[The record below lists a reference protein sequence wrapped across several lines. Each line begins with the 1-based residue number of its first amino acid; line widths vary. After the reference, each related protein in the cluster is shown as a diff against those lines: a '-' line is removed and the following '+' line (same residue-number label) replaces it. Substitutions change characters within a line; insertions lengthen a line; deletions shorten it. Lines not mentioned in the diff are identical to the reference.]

1 MDSTFLKS
9 FSINLSEIVVYAAIA
24 VVTVIGFFKCIFPLF
39 RNAALLNR
47 AVVKLE
53 KSTAK
58 GERPLWRE
66 ARFLG
71 RALRNE
77 WQQFLLNAAQLDL
90 RGMPCDFREY
100 INEESV
106 IDKPGHSQLSDLI
119 PGLLTSLGILGT
131 FMGLMQGLTSVDFS
145 NAEGTIQSIPQL
157 LGGMKFAFAT
167 SVAGI
172 ACSLVFNMFNRIAC
186 GKVERALYDFEDAF
200 YELAMPRPLQPEV
213 QLLCQ
218 KQDEDARLLQLAD
231 EVANRAASALQISVA
246 NAMAPL
252 TQSLDTFIHCATREQ
267 VDGVRRITDLFVHQ
281 MNISLSAEISE
292 ISAAFTKVADDQRE
306 TQRNLHNTMVAVQ
319 NMTQNAQQI
328 SQSSADIAQQIQKLT
343 KEVQHMCTT
352 QTLAIETA
360 QSAGRDLAGRIQ
372 RLNLSLERMQFA
384 VDTLTDELNGV
395 SPENVENDR

>member
-1 MDSTFLKS
+1 MDSTFLTS
-9 FSINLSEIVVYAAIA
+9 FSINISEITVYVAIA
-24 VVTVIGFFKCIFPLF
+24 VVTLIGFFKCIFPLF
-39 RNAALLNR
+39 RNAGLLNR

-71 RALRNE
+71 RSLRNE

-90 RGMPCDFREY
+90 RGMPCDLREY

-106 IDKPGHSQLSDLI
+106 IEKPGHSQLADLI

-131 FMGLMQGLTSVDFS
+131 FMGLMQGLTSVDFT

-172 ACSLVFNMFNRIAC
+172 ACSLVFNMLNRIAC
-186 GKVERALYDFEDAF
+186 GKVERALDDFEDAF
-200 YELAMPRPLQPEV
+200 YELAMPRPLQPDV

-218 KQDEDARLLQLAD
+218 KQDDDARLVQLAD
-231 EVANRAASALQISVA
+231 DVANRVASALQVA
-246 NAMAPL
+246 VSNAMAPL
-252 TQSLDTFIHCATREQ
+252 SQSLDTFIHCATREQ
-267 VDGVRRITDLFVHQ
+267 VDGVRKITDQFVHQ
-281 MNISLSAEISE
+281 LNTAISAEINE
-292 ISAAFTKVADDQRE
+292 ISAVFTKVADDQRE
-306 TQRNLHNTMVAVQ
+306 TQRNMHNTMAAVQ

-328 SQSSADIAQQIQKLT
+328 SHSAADISHQIQKLT
-343 KEVQHMCTT
+343 KEVQQTCST
-352 QTLAIETA
+352 QSVVIETA
-360 QSAGRDLAGRIQ
+360 QSAGRDLAVRIQ
-372 RLNLSLERMQFA
+372 KLNLSLERMQFA

-395 SPENVENDR
+395 QSENVEIDS